1 MVQVVLEWFKNKDNI
16 ARAEYYRA
24 LEGEKVGRGT
34 GTFYKHMSQVFE
46 MNMEMIQKKTK
57 KADGANDE
65 KVENAYKELGS
76 FIVDLLDVLTSE

>member
-1 MVQVVLEWFKNKDNI
+1 MVQAVLEWFKNKENI

-46 MNMEMIQKKTK
+46 LNMELIQKKAK

-65 KVENAYKELGS
+65 KVENAYKELGG
-76 FIVDLLDVLTSE
+76 FIIDLLDVLTSE